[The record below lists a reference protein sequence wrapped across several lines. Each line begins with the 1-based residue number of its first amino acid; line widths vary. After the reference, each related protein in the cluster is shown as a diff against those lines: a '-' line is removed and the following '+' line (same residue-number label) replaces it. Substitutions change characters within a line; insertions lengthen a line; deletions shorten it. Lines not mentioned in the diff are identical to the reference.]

1 MIIENITSMSVRR
14 KYKLTS
20 HCKYL
25 QSKDISFH
33 EKPLDIGPVKA
44 RQIFIE
50 HLFAISRILLRLLNM
65 QMVQSDWLNIKL
77 KLPSDV

>member
-1 MIIENITSMSVRR
+1 MIIENITSMSARITF
-14 KYKLTS
+14 KLTS

-50 HLFAISRILLRLLNM
+50 HLFAISRILLSLLM
-65 QMVQSDWLNIKL
+65 QMLQSDWLNIKL

>member
-1 MIIENITSMSVRR
+1 MINEKITSMSAR
-14 KYKLTS
+14 KTYKLTS

-44 RQIFIE
+44 RQIFSE
-50 HLFAISRILLRLLNM
+50 QPFAISRILLRILM
-65 QMVQSDWLNIKL
+65 QMLQSD
-77 KLPSDV
+77 

>member
-44 RQIFIE
+44 RQIFID
-50 HLFAISRILLRLLNM
+50 HLFAISRILLSLLM
-65 QMVQSDWLNIKL
+65 QMLQSDWLNIKL
-77 KLPSDV
+77 KLPSVV